1 MRPSFTGSVY
11 FSAWMIGQLV
21 FSTLNAHAQMVL
33 APPAAKMVAEAKQQV
48 TMIDMAGLK
57 AAVIAKDAGLL
68 LDVRLPSEQAASGR
82 VLGSLSMPRG
92 TVEFAIWPKVGFPRQ
107 DGSRAEDHGVL
118 RHELAQCRRGQV
130 AQGLGFHECSRRRH
144 AHGGL
149 AGRWIPGREVDA
161 IAAVALSAEAS
172 TGFSESMLLQG

>member
-57 AAVIAKDAGLL
+57 AAVDAKDAGLL

-82 VLGSLSMPRG
+82 VPGALSMPRG
-92 TVEFAIWPKVGFPRQ
+92 TVEFAIWPKVGFPDKTDLGQKITVYCGTSWRSALAAKSLK
-107 DGSRAEDHGVL
+107 DLGFTNVRAE
-118 RHELAQCRRGQV
+118 
-130 AQGLGFHECSRRRH
+130 S
-144 AHGGL
+144 
-149 AGRWIPGREVDA
+149 
-161 IAAVALSAEAS
+161 
-172 TGFSESMLLQG
+172 

>member
-57 AAVIAKDAGLL
+57 AAVDAKDAGLL
-68 LDVRLPSEQAASGR
+68 LGVRLPYEQAASGR
-82 VLGSLSMPRG
+82 VPGALSMPRG
-92 TVEFAIWPKVGFPRQ
+92 TVEFAIWPKVGFPDKTDLGQKITVYCGTSWR
-107 DGSRAEDHGVL
+107 SA
-118 RHELAQCRRGQV
+118 LA
-130 AQGLGFHECSRRRH
+130 AKSLKDLGFTNVRAVDMRM
-144 AHGGL
+144 ADWL
-149 AGRWIPGREVDA
+149 AAGYPVEK
-161 IAAVALSAEAS
+161 S
-172 TGFSESMLLQG
+172 TQ